1 MNPKL
6 RWRDHLNLNILWLG
20 INIEIG
26 SITPLI
32 LPYLVALFVPGEQKN
47 TYLAIVRVISLAVAM
62 LVQPVAGLLSDR
74 NTHRLGRRRPY
85 ILAGTLL
92 NLVFLLVIGISPSFI
107 DSPLDETISPLLG
120 VPTAYVV
127 LLIGIILVQA
137 SANVAL
143 GALIGLIPDLVPD
156 DQRGQASG
164 IKSVLELVPAF
175 LIILVGPWVDQGHVW
190 RVIGLIMGAVF
201 VTMLITVKSV
211 HETPL
216 EQPPTGDRRDRI
228 LRLMGLTAIF
238 VISTQTAVWLV
249 NTAGSLLIQQGT
261 ALWLQIAIVGSAG
274 LLGMTG
280 SILIGVYFGAWV
292 GIGAEAREQK
302 SFIWWVVN
310 RLLFLAAVG
319 SIQGFAF
326 FYLQDYIK
334 AEDPAS
340 MTTILLAFVGVFLIP
355 SALAGGY
362 FADRIGRKRLVRYS
376 GLIAFVGNIVLLFA
390 PSLPVVIVSGCI
402 IGMGTGLFWATNWA
416 LGTDLVPKDEAGRF
430 LGISNLAGAGAGIV
444 GVGIGGPIADFF
456 NGISTGLGYL
466 VIFSLYAFLFGL
478 SVIVLRNVHSP
489 DLALGIEPDQVSM
502 KLE

>member
-1 MNPKL
+1 MKQNL
-6 RWRDHLNLNILWLG
+6 RWHDHLKLNILWLG
-20 INIEIG
+20 VNIEIG

-32 LPYLVALFVPGEQKN
+32 LPYLVALLVPGAQKN
-47 TYLAIVRVISLAVAM
+47 TYLAVIRVISLAVAM
-62 LVQPVAGLLSDR
+62 LVQPMAGLLSDR
-74 NTHRLGRRRPY
+74 NTHPLGRRRPY
-85 ILAGTLL
+85 ILAGSLL
-92 NLVFLLVIGISPSFI
+92 NVVFLLVIGISPSFI

-127 LLIGIILVQA
+127 LLIGVILVQA
-137 SANVAL
+137 SANVIL

-156 DQRGQASG
+156 DQRGRASG
-164 IKSVLELVPAF
+164 IKSVLELAPAF
-175 LIILVGPWVDQGHVW
+175 LIILVGPWVDQGLLW

-201 VTMLITVKSV
+201 VTMVITVKSV
-211 HETPL
+211 QETPL
-216 EQPPTGDRRDRI
+216 KAAPKDGSRDRI
-228 LRLMGLTAIF
+228 LRLIGLTAIF

-249 NTAGSLLIQQGT
+249 NAAGSLLSRQEA
-261 ALWLQIAIVGSAG
+261 ALWQQVAVVGFAG
-274 LLGMTG
+274 LVGMTG

-326 FYLQDYIK
+326 FYLQDYLMM
-334 AEDPAS
+334 EDPAS
-340 MTTILLAFVGVFLIP
+340 MTTILLAFVGAFLIP

-362 FADRIGRKRLVRYS
+362 LADRIGRKRLVRYS
-376 GLIAFVGNIVLLFA
+376 GLIAVVGNLVLLFA
-390 PSLPVVIVSGCI
+390 PSFPVVILSGCI

-456 NGISTGLGYL
+456 NGISSGLGYL
-466 VIFSLYAFLFGL
+466 VIFSLYAFLFAL
-478 SVIVLRNVHSP
+478 SVLVLRNVNVPAKSV
-489 DLALGIEPDQVSM
+489 EPGR
-502 KLE
+502 